1 MNTSLL
7 LRALLGGA
15 LLLTAAPAGA
25 APSSRPAITQAPRD
39 PVARSQFTR
48 AIRDHEPVG
57 NVVTLPNSVDHVYYF
72 SEIRGMTGK
81 TIVHRW
87 MYRGKVMAEV
97 RFKIGGPRW
106 RVYSRKTLDPKQ
118 LGRWT
123 VVVTNGSGWPL
134 HAEMF
139 DYVAATPTPHP
150 APAAVRRT
158 APPVATPAASKT
170 PPAGQDN

>member
-1 MNTSLL
+1 M
-7 LRALLGGA
+7 
-15 LLLTAAPAGA
+15 LLTATAAGA
-25 APSSRPAITQAPRD
+25 AASHPAPAQARPN
-39 PVARSQFTR
+39 PVVRSQFTR
-48 AIRDHEPVG
+48 AIRNREPVDDI
-57 NVVTLPNSVDHVYYF
+57 VTLPNSVDHVYYF

-87 MYRGKVMAEV
+87 MYHGRVMAKV
-97 RFKIGGPRW
+97 RFHIGGPRW

-139 DYVAATPTPHP
+139 DYVAATPPPRTAPENP
-150 APAAVRRT
+150 APA
-158 APPVATPAASKT
+158 PNSKH
-170 PPAGQDN
+170 

>member
-1 MNTSLL
+1 MNASFL

-25 APSSRPAITQAPRD
+25 APSSRPALAQTPRD
-39 PVARSQFTR
+39 PVVRSRFTR
-48 AIRDHEPVG
+48 AIRNREPVDD
-57 NVVTLPNSVDHVYYF
+57 VVRLPNSVDHVYYF
-72 SEIRGMTGK
+72 TEIRGMTGK

-87 MYRGKVMAEV
+87 MYHGRVMAEV
-97 RFKIGGPRW
+97 RFHIGGPRW

-139 DYVAATPTPHP
+139 DYVAATPPPRTAHP
-150 APAAVRRT
+150 GSRRT
-158 APPVATPAASKT
+158 APENPAPASNPKH
-170 PPAGQDN
+170 